1 MYKEAWGLK
10 RICPMCSKQYYD
22 LGRTELE
29 CPECGKEIEVTTM
42 SKPRR
47 GRKPGSTN
55 AAPLVNP
62 VPQKAKEKEDELDI
76 ENLDLDNPYVFVVG
90 SYNSSAGNQE
100 LIDAY
105 MGWNVKPGVDN
116 GVMWYGGATTH
127 YIGSGSDVQ
136 VWAAYKN
143 IADFAVAN
151 GPEGVRN
158 SEYAG
163 SFWNLV
169 EGSHSDQIYVHVGN
183 TRNAQ
188 GKFNR
193 AGNDN

>member
-1 MYKEAWGLK
+1 MFKFGL
-10 RICPMCSKQYYD
+10 
-22 LGRTELE
+22 
-29 CPECGKEIEVTTM
+29 
-42 SKPRR
+42 
-47 GRKPGSTN
+47 
-55 AAPLVNP
+55 
-62 VPQKAKEKEDELDI
+62 
-76 ENLDLDNPYVFVVG
+76 
-90 SYNSSAGNQE
+90 
-100 LIDAY
+100 LI
-105 MGWNVKPGVDN
+105 KILLILP
-116 GVMWYGGATTH
+116 
-127 YIGSGSDVQ
+127 
-136 VWAAYKN
+136 
-143 IADFAVAN
+143 VAN